1 MLHFGFMEHFLAFD
15 LGAESGRAMLGRLRA
30 GVLDLTEVYRF
41 ANEPVREHASLHW
54 DLLRLWLEM
63 QRAMQ
68 RVSAAG
74 TRLESVGVDT
84 WGCDYGLLGEA
95 GQLLGNPYHYR
106 DSRTDG
112 VMDAVFAR
120 VPRAR
125 IYDVTGTQFLP
136 FNTLY
141 QLFAACQATPR
152 LIDAAAQFGTI
163 PDILNYWLTG
173 RAARRVHQRDDD
185 ADGGRAG
192 AGVGD
197 RAAAASWTSR
207 RGCCRRSSSRAR
219 FSAACAGLCRA
230 RFEGTPVVAPAC
242 HDTGSAVASV
252 AAFGSRAF
260 LSSGTWSL
268 LGTRDRAA
276 DHHVAGARREL
287 HQRRRRVRHDAAPE
301 EHRRPVAAAVLPSCL
316 GRQR

>member
-1 MLHFGFMEHFLAFD
+1 MEHFLAFD

-63 QRAMQ
+63 QRAVQ

-74 TRLESVGVDT
+74 TRLESIGVDT

-112 VMDAVFAR
+112 VMDDVFAR

-141 QLFAACQATPR
+141 QLFAACQTTPR
-152 LIDAAAQFGTI
+152 ADRRGRTVRHHPRHPQLLATGVLRAEFSSATTTQMVDA
-163 PDILNYWLTG
+163 
-173 RAARRVHQRDDD
+173 RARAWATELLLRAGHSD
-185 ADGGRAG
+185 ADSAATRRAG
-192 AGVGD
+192 HD
-197 RAAAASWTSR
+197 
-207 RGCCRRSSSRAR
+207 AR
-219 FSAACAGLCRA
+219 PPARVVCRA

-268 LGTRDRAA
+268 LGLEIARPIITSRC
-276 DHHVAGARREL
+276 ARREL
-287 HQRRRRVRHDAAPE
+287 HQRRGRRRHDAAPE
-301 EHRRPVAAAVLPSCL
+301 EHQRPVAAAVLPSCL